1 MREQVSRVANLC
13 GSKQTNCS
21 DAKLANV
28 VTQKAKV
35 AKVANDVK
43 LAIVERKSKCKCKS
57 NFANVANV
65 VTDRKV
71 KKEVFSK
78 C

>member
-1 MREQVSRVANLC
+1 MANLC

-28 VTQKAKV
+28 VTQK

>member
-1 MREQVSRVANLC
+1 MANLC

-28 VTQKAKV
+28 VTQQ
-35 AKVANDVK
+35 AKVAN
-43 LAIVERKSKCKCKS
+43 VERKSKCKS

-65 VTDRKV
+65 VTDWKGE
-71 KKEVFSK
+71 KKSF
-78 C
+78 